1 MFTAMN
7 PLKQKYL
14 DRIRSDSAYPA
25 FRSVVNI
32 IALLLYAVGI
42 LLLLAGVLT
51 GFGVVGG
58 GTNVAALIGGIVL
71 GLFYVILGKI
81 IREVS
86 LMLADV
92 ADSITDLN
100 SRNENSDHL
109 NKAAFGQFGRK
120 LDPLGPTTGE
130 GAQASD
136 LSRIAQASEEAA
148 ANSQA
153 NADLLRQLIRAYGHE
168 PEA

>member
-1 MFTAMN
+1 MTS
-7 PLKQKYL
+7 LKKKYL

-32 IALLLYAVGI
+32 IALLLYTVGI
-42 LLLLAGVLT
+42 LLLLAGVVV
-51 GFGVVGG
+51 GFGVGG
-58 GTNVAALIGGIVL
+58 ADKNFGAFIAGIVL

-100 SRNENSDHL
+100 SRNEGSDHL
-109 NKAAFGQFGRK
+109 SK
-120 LDPLGPTTGE
+120 TT
-130 GAQASD
+130 QASD
-136 LSRIAQASEEAA
+136 LGRIAQASEEAA
-148 ANSQA
+148 TNSQA

>member
-1 MFTAMN
+1 MT
-7 PLKQKYL
+7 PLKKKYL

-32 IALLLYAVGI
+32 IALLLYAIGV
-42 LLLLAGVLT
+42 LLLLAGVLA
-51 GFGVVGG
+51 GFGVLGG
-58 GTNVAALIGGIVL
+58 GTNVGALIAGIVL

-100 SRNENSDHL
+100 SRNEGSDHL
-109 NKAAFGQFGRK
+109 SK
-120 LDPLGPTTGE
+120 TT
-130 GAQASD
+130 QTSD
-136 LSRIAQASEEAA
+136 LGRIAIASEEAA